1 MNYVFGW
8 RFDTSEYIKKFTE
21 KETLS
26 YIHEHPNKLKPCHDE
41 PVLIVFMETVAAGEM
56 ILGDI
61 TCSCG
66 IRFGLLEFI
75 PDTDFFRIITAED
88 VS

>member
-26 YIHEHPNKLKPCHDE
+26 YIHEHPNKLKP
-41 PVLIVFMETVAAGEM
+41 
-56 ILGDI
+56 
-61 TCSCG
+61 
-66 IRFGLLEFI
+66 
-75 PDTDFFRIITAED
+75 
-88 VS
+88 